1 MGGAVISV
9 RQLAGALT
17 GVGLLYRFDR
27 RAWDFF
33 DQSAKGF
40 WGAFVVA
47 GALAPLQIGRAVIQ
61 YDADKPGLNLIPYL
75 VVEVLSYILT
85 WTLFPFAM
93 LYVSA
98 LLGRAPR
105 YLAYMVPYIWMQL
118 PLALPL
124 FSVQLLTDL
133 QLLPPVVLEVLGPA
147 VLVAFAVYGTFVA
160 GIGLQVVTGTAM
172 SLVVL
177 DYVLGLLADRAI
189 SLI

>member
-1 MGGAVISV
+1 MISV

-27 RAWDFF
+27 CAWDFF
-33 DQSAKGF
+33 DQSAQGF
-40 WGAFVVA
+40 WGAFIVA
-47 GALAPLQIGRAVIQ
+47 AALAPLQIGRSVIQ
-61 YDADKPGLNLIPYL
+61 FDADKQSLDFVPYL
-75 VVEVLSYILT
+75 VVEILSYVVT

-93 LYVSA
+93 LYISA

-105 YLAYMVPYIWMQL
+105 YFAYMVPYIWMQL

-124 FSVQLLTDL
+124 FAAQLLTDL
-133 QLLPPVVLEVLGPA
+133 QLLPPILLGVLGPA

-160 GIGLQVVTGTAM
+160 GIGLQIVTGTAL